1 MLILPQSPNG
11 TSRLPGLPK
20 RTTITL
26 VSALCFALVLATNFE
41 ARPVLLSTGNGTEN
55 TTPPSADPG
64 FDNVGVVDGLS
75 GVYVGN
81 GWVLTANHVGE
92 KPIQL
97 QGVIYDPVPGSRVR
111 FQNPDLSFADL
122 MVFKLLGPNPP
133 LPALAITDSPPA
145 LNTLITIIG
154 NGRNRGT
161 DTTWMGIDGWNWGTG
176 TTLRWGTNKIS
187 QLNTI
192 VFGTQSFWIVFDDLN
207 PGQAAGQDEA
217 DLVTGDSGGAA
228 FTGSGASAELIG
240 ILFAR
245 APFENQPANTSLFG
259 NGGIIAN
266 LFAYR
271 SAILAVIDQPDCSDG
286 LDDDGDGLIDF
297 PDDPGCSD
305 ALDPDE
311 RGAAFECD
319 NGIDDDD
326 DGLIDFPDDDGCL
339 APTDQSEA
347 PPPVPNAISGAVVL
361 GLALYGLTWRA
372 LRRSSIVVE

>member
-1 MLILPQSPNG
+1 
-11 TSRLPGLPK
+11 
-20 RTTITL
+20 
-26 VSALCFALVLATNFE
+26 
-41 ARPVLLSTGNGTEN
+41 
-55 TTPPSADPG
+55 
-64 FDNVGVVDGLS
+64 
-75 GVYVGN
+75 
-81 GWVLTANHVGE
+81 
-92 KPIQL
+92 
-97 QGVIYDPVPGSRVR
+97 
-111 FQNPDLSFADL
+111 

-319 NGIDDDD
+319 NGIDDDG

-372 LRRSSIVVE
+372 LRQSSTVVE